1 MRSIKGCTTRA
12 SDGASTPRAQARGL
26 VGRCGSLD
34 GMTSVMSRQ
43 YLRALPQVQQPEYAD
58 PAEVDRVVDQLER
71 RPPLVFAGECD
82 ELREQLAEVARGR
95 AFLLQGGDC
104 AETFDAVS
112 ADNIKRK
119 LMVQLSMSVV
129 MTYAAQVP
137 VVKLGRIAGQYA
149 KPRSKGE
156 ETRDGV
162 TLPSYR
168 GDAVNGLEF
177 DAESRRHDPDRLLQ
191 VYHSSSATLNLLR
204 AFTKG
209 GLADLR
215 AVHLWNAEFVR
226 DSRVESEYEELAA
239 EIERALAFMVACGVR
254 DESLATVDFYAS
266 HEALL
271 LEYERALTRI
281 DSRTQLPY
289 DVSGHFLWIGERTRQ
304 LDGAHVAFLRGVRNP
319 LGVKLGPS
327 TTPETA
333 IALADALDPDHEPGR
348 LTFITRMGADKV
360 RTVLPGL
367 IQGVEAT
374 GRKVGWVCDPMHGN
388 TFEAANGF
396 KTRSFADV
404 AEEVNGFFDVHEKL
418 GTWPGGL
425 HVELTGDDVTECV
438 GGAYTLTEEDLASRY
453 QTACDPRLNRNQ
465 SLELAF
471 TVAKRL
477 RDMQRHN
484 PLQEFSVKEF

>member
-1 MRSIKGCTTRA
+1 MS
-12 SDGASTPRAQARGL
+12 
-26 VGRCGSLD
+26 SL
-34 GMTSVMSRQ
+34 MSREEMRQ
-43 YLRALPQVQQPEYAD
+43 LPMIQQPTYPD
-58 PAEVDRVVDQLER
+58 PAKVDQVVDQLESC
-71 RPPLVFAGECD
+71 PPLVFAGECD
-82 ELREQLAEVARGR
+82 DLREELAAVADGR

-104 AETFDAVS
+104 AETFDS
-112 ADNIKRK
+112 ITADEIKRK
-119 LMVQLSMSVV
+119 LMVQLSMAVV

-137 VVKLGRIAGQYA
+137 VVKVGRIGGQYA
-149 KPRSKGE
+149 KPRSKDT
-156 ETRDGV
+156 ETREGV
-162 TLPSYR
+162 VLPSYR
-168 GDAVNGLEF
+168 GDAVNGYAFTE
-177 DAESRRHDPDRLLQ
+177 ESRAHDPERLMRM
-191 VYHSSSATLNLLR
+191 YNSSSATLNLVR

-215 AVHLWNAEFVR
+215 GVHLWNGEFVR

-239 EIERALAFMVACGVR
+239 EIERALAFIVACGVR
-254 DESLATVDFYAS
+254 DETLTTVDFYAS

-281 DSRTQLPY
+281 DSRTGLPY

-304 LDGAHVAFLRGVRNP
+304 LDGAHVELLRRVRNP
-319 LGVKLGPS
+319 LGVKLGPT
-327 TTPETA
+327 TTPEQA
-333 IALADALDPDHEPGR
+333 IGLADALDPDREPGR
-348 LTFITRMGADKV
+348 LTFITRMGAGKV
-360 RTVLPGL
+360 RDVLPGL

-404 AEEVNGFFDVHEKL
+404 ADEVNGFFDVHERL

-438 GGAYTLTEEDLASRY
+438 GGAFSLTEEDLATRY
-453 QTACDPRLNRNQ
+453 QSVCDPRLNRNQ

-477 RDMQRHN
+477 RELRGRRHN
-484 PLQEFSVKEF
+484 PVQDYSLKEF